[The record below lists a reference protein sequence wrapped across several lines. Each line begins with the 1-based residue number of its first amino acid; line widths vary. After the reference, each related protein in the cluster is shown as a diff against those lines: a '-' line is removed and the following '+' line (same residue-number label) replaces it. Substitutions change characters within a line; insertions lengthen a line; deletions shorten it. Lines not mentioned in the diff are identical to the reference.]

1 MDQPPRPSGAIAII
15 PARLGS
21 TRFPGKVLA
30 AETGKPMVQHVAEA
44 AEKAA
49 SISRVV
55 VACDEERIAEALKP
69 FGTEI
74 VMTRRD
80 HPNGTSRLHEAA
92 DKLGLAPDA
101 IVVNVQGDEP
111 EIEPSVIDAAVSALV
126 GSGEP
131 VATVGS
137 PFAAGEDP
145 ANPNIVKV
153 VCRPGADGVA
163 RALLFSRARV
173 PFVRDPG
180 EPGAVEP
187 LKHVGLY
194 VYRAGFLGEYV
205 GWPETPLERTEK
217 LEQLRVLEHGLG
229 IAVAVL
235 LTSHH
240 GIDTPEQYA
249 QFVARGP
256 RPE

>member
-1 MDQPPRPSGAIAII
+1 MSPTSHASGATAIV

-30 AETGKPMVQHVAEA
+30 ADTGKPMVQHVVEA
-44 AEKAA
+44 ASRAE
-49 SISRVV
+49 SVGRVV
-55 VACDEERIAEALKP
+55 VACDDGLIAEALGP
-69 FGTEI
+69 FGTEV
-74 VMTRRD
+74 VMTRAD

-92 DKLGLAPDA
+92 GLLGLAADD

-111 EIEPSVIDAAVSALV
+111 EIEASVIDAAVSALV
-126 GSGEP
+126 TSGEP

-137 PFAAGEDP
+137 PFAPGEDP
-145 ANPNIVKV
+145 GDPNIVKV
-153 VCRPGADGVA
+153 VRRADADGVD
-163 RALLFSRARV
+163 RAMLFSRARV
-173 PFVRDPG
+173 PFVRDPVG
-180 EPGAVEP
+180 VGAVEP

-205 GWPETPLERTEK
+205 AWPETPLERTEK
-217 LEQLRVLEHGLG
+217 LEQLRVLEHGRG

-235 LTSHH
+235 ATSHH

-249 QFVARGP
+249 EFVARFGGG
-256 RPE
+256 